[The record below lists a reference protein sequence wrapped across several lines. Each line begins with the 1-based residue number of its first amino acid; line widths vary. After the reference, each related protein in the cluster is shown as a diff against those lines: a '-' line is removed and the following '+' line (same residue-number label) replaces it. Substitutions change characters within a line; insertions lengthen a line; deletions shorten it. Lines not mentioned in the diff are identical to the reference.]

1 MTRDYDQMVGMGNQ
15 PSGYTLCRVSILSD
29 SHCILP
35 IFHQGMHRDN
45 QGFER
50 CPWCHIGTSSV
61 PTTGPV
67 TTQQGL
73 YMDRQPIVLTGNQRA
88 NLRLLVREAIL
99 DYFKSLHIGLDTMD
113 YQQLASTILHQIST
127 LPTEDIP
134 TTVEASTTT
143 GNGVVPSQDGRWSV
157 VSWPFYG
164 DNANHSKRHFGL
176 VSNKEGYHIALG
188 DTDEAMAR
196 QHCEYLN
203 GSV

>member
-1 MTRDYDQMVGMGNQ
+1 VG
-15 PSGYTLCRVSILSD
+15 TLCAECRFYRTATASCRYSTRG
-29 SHCILP
+29 CT
-35 IFHQGMHRDN
+35 
-45 QGFER
+45 
-50 CPWCHIGTSSV
+50 GTIRGSN
-61 PTTGPV
+61 GAR
-67 TTQQGL
+67 G
-73 YMDRQPIVLTGNQRA
+73 A
-88 NLRLLVREAIL
+88 
-99 DYFKSLHIGLDTMD
+99 KSLHIGLDTMD